1 MDKKFEYTYSAP
13 QNAEIERIRKN
24 YEPKTITESKLEQ
37 IKRLDN
43 SVETEGIACSLD
55 LGIVGSLVLGLGMC
69 CTMVWTDLFILG
81 IIVGIIGMI
90 MCGCAYPLYKD
101 TVNKKRAEIAP
112 QILKLSEE
120 YEKDVQK

>member
-13 QNAEIERIRKN
+13 QNAEIERIRKK
-24 YEPKTITESKLEQ
+24 YEPKTNTESKLEQ
-37 IKRLDN
+37 IKRLDK
-43 SVETEGIACSLD
+43 SVETEGMACSLA
-55 LGIVGSLVLGLGMC
+55 LGIIGTLVFGFGMC

-81 IIVGIIGMI
+81 IIAGIIGMI